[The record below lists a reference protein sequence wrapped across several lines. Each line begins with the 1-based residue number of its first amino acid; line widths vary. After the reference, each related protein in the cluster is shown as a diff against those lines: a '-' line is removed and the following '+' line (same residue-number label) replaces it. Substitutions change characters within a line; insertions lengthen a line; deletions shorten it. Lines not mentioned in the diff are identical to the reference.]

1 MQAPVV
7 EITQAP
13 QFSKPRKKMW
23 RSTSK
28 MKTQAT
34 DENRD
39 RCYKKP
45 LPTPNLGTRSLR
57 RRGSILRSASTLD
70 IFTRKRKEPDDDNIS
85 VCSLDIK
92 EPSSKRGRSM
102 TRVASFANIISP
114 VSHVK
119 KVGQVLQRSMSFRNI
134 NSSPNFT
141 IKPYTKPQAT
151 PTKRRNSKLW
161 CETVHSDVNQ
171 FLSSVD
177 CKRQEAIFEL
187 FQGEEDL
194 IEDLKLIKK
203 TYHDSMKSLGILTD
217 HELQTIFG
225 PLESLVP
232 LHEEL
237 VENLK
242 RQRQKDGTTE
252 NMARVILEWLPRLS
266 GSYVSYCSNQVAAKA
281 LLDEKKHDKKVE
293 DFLQRCIE
301 SPFSRK
307 LDLWNFLDVPRSRL
321 VKYPLL
327 LKNILQLTSADHEDR
342 QHLID
347 AVKVSE
353 SIVRQ
358 VDRKT
363 GEAKCR
369 QYITSFEYLD
379 DKQMDPLIN
388 KQKVLLCG
396 GVLRNN
402 KGTKLHVFL
411 FEDILVFTRQAVKN
425 DKKCYQVYRQ
435 PIPVRQLMLE
445 DLEDGEV
452 KMGGSFRGAFTQQ
465 LAKHMFRIMP
475 TDPTLGQGHV
485 LQAND
490 EHDKKQWMQLLR
502 SVMPAVPKMES
513 VV

>member
-1 MQAPVV
+1 MVFHGSTMLPLTRYGSFDFLTKL
-7 EITQAP
+7 EE
-13 QFSKPRKKMW
+13 PR
-23 RSTSK
+23 
-28 MKTQAT
+28 
-34 DENRD
+34 
-39 RCYKKP
+39 
-45 LPTPNLGTRSLR
+45 
-57 RRGSILRSASTLD
+57 
-70 IFTRKRKEPDDDNIS
+70 
-85 VCSLDIK
+85 
-92 EPSSKRGRSM
+92 SKRGRPM
-102 TRVASFANIISP
+102 TRVVSLANIISP
-114 VSHVK
+114 VNHVK

-161 CETVHSDVNQ
+161 CETVQSNINEG
-171 FLSSVD
+171 LSSVQ

-187 FQGEEDL
+187 YQGEEDL
-194 IEDLKLIKK
+194 VEDLKLIKK
-203 TYHDSMKSLGILTD
+203 TYYDSMKSLSILTD
-217 HELQTIFG
+217 QELHTIFG
-225 PLESLVP
+225 PLENILP

-242 RQRQKDGTTE
+242 KQKRKDGITE
-252 NMARVILEWLPRLS
+252 TIGRDILEWLPRLS

-281 LLDEKKHDKKVE
+281 LLDQKKQDKKVE

-327 LKNILQLTSADHEDR
+327 LKNILQLTSMEHEDR
-342 QHLID
+342 QYLID

-353 SIVRQ
+353 SIIRQ

-369 QYITSFEYLD
+369 HYISSFEYPD
-379 DKQMDPLIN
+379 EKQIDPLIN

-411 FEDILVFTRQAVKN
+411 FEDILVFTRQTTRG
-425 DKKCYQVYRQ
+425 DRKCYQMYRQ

-445 DLEDGEV
+445 ELSEV
-452 KMGGSFRGAFTQQ
+452 KFGGSLRGAFTQQ
-465 LAKHMFRIMP
+465 QAKHMFRITP
-475 TDPTLGQGHV
+475 TDPTLGQGHT

-490 EHDKKQWMQLLR
+490 EHDKKQWIQLLR